1 MSPLR
6 YWGITLV
13 HWLGV
18 SIALSLTL
26 APALPC
32 TRILLSPGYIQ
43 CKSSLMFTREVVVWK
58 TALGCP
64 SLIDEDPAHMGN
76 PSLPVLWPHLLALGH
91 GTHLGPGGRL
101 STTRHYH
108 IPTPPE
114 EEEMETGSSSLLLS
128 ASWELTPEWLGVTA
142 PEIDL
147 WLKLQGAED
156 SMDHSNSSALRVSLP
171 MIRFFTK
178 PRDQLMCFLGSFVLF
193 QCY

>member
-13 HWLGV
+13 LWLGV
-18 SIALSLTL
+18 STALSLTP

-64 SLIDEDPAHMGN
+64 SLIDEDPAHMGD
-76 PSLPVLWPHLLALGH
+76 PSLLPVLWPHLLALGH

-101 STTRHYH
+101 STARHYH
-108 IPTPPE
+108 KPTPPE
-114 EEEMETGSSSLLLS
+114 EEEMETGSSPPTALCLLGTYSRMAWCDSSRSWPVAEVTGSRSQHGSL
-128 ASWELTPEWLGVTA
+128 
-142 PEIDL
+142 
-147 WLKLQGAED
+147 
-156 SMDHSNSSALRVSLP
+156 
-171 MIRFFTK
+171 
-178 PRDQLMCFLGSFVLF
+178 
-193 QCY
+193 